1 MNQKILILLKLNEDL
16 FYKKGTSA
24 VKTTLVPLSIYY
36 FGA

>member
-16 FYKKGTSA
+16 FIKGTSA